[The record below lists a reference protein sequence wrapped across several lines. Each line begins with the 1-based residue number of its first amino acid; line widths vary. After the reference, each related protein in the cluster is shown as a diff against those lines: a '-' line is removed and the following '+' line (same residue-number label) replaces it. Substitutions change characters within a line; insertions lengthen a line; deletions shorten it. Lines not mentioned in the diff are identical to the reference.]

1 MTDSIYSNGTYAAR
15 NPGWHS
21 QDSDWKASHL
31 YSLLKTGMLEMPCH
45 QEMSLVEVGCG
56 YGGVISA
63 FARLLRAYGIRFRAM
78 GCDIAAHAVEEAS
91 KRHPEVQ
98 FVIGDLS
105 SMPERCDLG
114 LVVDLLEHL
123 EDPVAFLTNARTR
136 FTWTVFHIP
145 LDEHWNGK
153 AYRPGHYYQYL
164 KEDRGHIHYFTK
176 ASAFQLLRDTG
187 FRVVRWKYTPWG
199 LELYR
204 PGGSRSA
211 PVVRLLRATGMRLC
225 PDLCES
231 SRRRVSCLSLCH
243 RASLK
248 KVRVSPR
255 W

>member
-1 MTDSIYSNGTYAAR
+1 MTDSIYNNGTYAAG

-31 YSLLKTGMLEMPCH
+31 YSLFRASILEILG
-45 QEMSLVEVGCG
+45 QREMSIVEVGCG

-63 FARLLRAYGIRFRAM
+63 FTRLLGADGVRCRAM

-114 LVVDLLEHL
+114 LIVDLLEHL

-145 LDEHWNGK
+145 LDEHWYGK

-176 ASAFQLLRDTG
+176 ASAFQLLHDTG

-211 PVVRLLRATGMRLC
+211 PVVRLLRASGMRLC
-225 PDLCES
+225 PDLCV
-231 SRRRVSCLSLCH
+231 RVLGG
-243 RASLK
+243 ASLACLC
-248 KVRVSPR
+248 VTGPP
-255 W
+255 